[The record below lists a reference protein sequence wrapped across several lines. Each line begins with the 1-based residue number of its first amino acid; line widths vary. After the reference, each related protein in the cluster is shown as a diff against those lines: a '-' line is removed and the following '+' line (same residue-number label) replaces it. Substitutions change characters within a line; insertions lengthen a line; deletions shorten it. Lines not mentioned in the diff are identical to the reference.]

1 MMGDSHF
8 LFYNR
13 NNNFLKLKH
22 FVTKLQ
28 IQMVLTVMM
37 EIYILYVRQY
47 IGVPSK
53 NTQKVLILIY
63 ILVKG

>member
-1 MMGDSHF
+1 
-8 LFYNR
+8 
-13 NNNFLKLKH
+13 
-22 FVTKLQ
+22 
-28 IQMVLTVMM
+28 MVLTVMM